1 LSVYERLSVLNISLP
16 AAAAPVADYVP
27 FVRTDN
33 LVFFS
38 GHIAMKDGM
47 AWVGQLGLNLT
58 TEQGKE
64 AARAVAIDLIG
75 TLQAAIG
82 DLNKI
87 KRIVKV
93 MVLVNST
100 PTFAE
105 QHLVA
110 NGASELLREAFGENG
125 RHARS
130 AFGAVQIPLGSCVEI
145 DLVAEVL

>member
-1 LSVYERLSVLNISLP
+1 LSVYEQLSVLNISLP
-16 AAAAPVADYVP
+16 GAAAPVADYVP

-33 LVFFS
+33 LVFLS
-38 GHIAMKDGM
+38 GHIARKDGGP
-47 AWVGQLGLNLT
+47 WIGQLGLNLT

-87 KRIVKV
+87 KRIVRIT
-93 MVLVNST
+93 VLVNST

-110 NGASELLREAFGENG
+110 NGASELLREVFGENG
-125 RHARS
+125 KHARS